1 MTNPH
6 DMIRYIADQHRDVDD
21 LVTLLH
27 DIVYALDSSAIVAI
41 TDQTGKI
48 VYTNK
53 FFTKLSKYTQSE
65 LLGANQRIVN
75 SGFHDT
81 SFFKDMWKTIGSGSI
96 WRGEICNRAKDDSIY
111 WVDTTIVPFLK
122 ENGIPYQYISIRHDI
137 TEKKNMEIAL
147 RKQVELYELITE
159 NSGDYISVIDSKGAI
174 HYQSPSIERLIGG
187 TNPNVLDTMTHE
199 DRENILVALRYV
211 CEMGGSNVTLEF
223 CITTSED
230 SLLQMTGTLSRITT
244 EGEFDGYSVLVMQD
258 ITLERERELL
268 ILELASV
275 DQLTG
280 LLNRRA
286 FLKELFAEVDR
297 AKASNE
303 YIGLVYLNIDKL
315 RYANETFGHEHGD
328 EILKEIAQRLQDNLS
343 GALCGRT
350 AGDEFGFVLKSK
362 RSANELFEWTKSI
375 QQAIE
380 FPIEIAGQ
388 VYNPLV
394 SCGLSVYPIHAT
406 EVPGWITTTEQ
417 AMQFVKKQGGSGS
430 AMFVPDMYAKSL
442 DRIILENELRKSV
455 NKQHFI
461 LEYQP
466 KVNLANKRIVGFE
479 ALVRW
484 QHPDLGRIPPDKFI
498 SLAEETKVIIPLGE
512 WILEEAFTK
521 ALELH
526 QTYKQKL
533 PVAVN
538 LSAVQLESPD
548 LLPYIESLL
557 RYTGVEPGLI
567 EMEVTE
573 SAFAD
578 RIEMKSVLRKL
589 RDLGFVVSID
599 DFGTGFSSFS
609 YIQEFPAETLK
620 IDMSF
625 IRDIET
631 SDNSR
636 AIVKAIVTMADIAGL
651 NVIAEGI
658 ETAEQ
663 ARIVKQLGCREGQ
676 GYYFSRPLPEMDI
689 ESFLQRLNENESNTE

>member
-6 DMIRYIADQHRDVDD
+6 DMIRYIADHHRDVDD